1 MIELN
6 GKSTIREYMDNY
18 KVIGEYLKENGYVPQ
33 NISEQELIKY
43 VEDNADIIKI
53 YMTDLNYVEVIE
65 IVQREQNSDE
75 DNNTSSGTN
84 GSTSTPENLDDIFN
98 LADDFFNSGLE
109 NEGRVINLGNL
120 QITSNFVYNILLSIA
135 IVVAVIW
142 GMILGI
148 QFLIGSA
155 EQRAETKK
163 ALAPYLVGCV
173 VIFGAFGIW
182 AFVVNILQTIK

>member
-148 QFLIGSA
+148 QFLIGAA

-163 ALAPYLVGCV
+163 ALVPYFIGCV

-182 AFVVNILQTIK
+182 AFVVNILQSIK